1 MSGQASRCLSQL
13 VRKAVSAFPRGDRN
27 ESHRSTR
34 FPDQPRLRKS
44 QIAHS
49 TDLVQRTMGG
59 HQMRRELRPETLTYS
74 FHFQISSKGGR
85 QAFSVEVHAPNVQ
98 DATTLFRQNWSKIES
113 IARDH
118 LADGIGVR
126 RTLKLAALGDPM
138 RATMRGRVADER
150 RPKRNN
156 SLKRAS
162 LRASPCAIGVT
173 TEGQGP
179 LSEPCRVQSS
189 A

>member
-13 VRKAVSAFPRGDRN
+13 VRKAVSAFPWGAQN
-27 ESHRSTR
+27 ESLRSTR

-74 FHFQISSKGGR
+74 FHFQISNKGGR
-85 QAFSVEVHAPNVQ
+85 QACSVEVHAPNVQ

-126 RTLKLAALGDPM
+126 RTRKLAAPVDPSM

-156 SLKRAS
+156 
-162 LRASPCAIGVT
+162 
-173 TEGQGP
+173 
-179 LSEPCRVQSS
+179 
-189 A
+189 

>member
-1 MSGQASRCLSQL
+1 VPFLGRAQ
-13 VRKAVSAFPRGDRN
+13 N
-27 ESHRSTR
+27 ESLRSTR

-59 HQMRRELRPETLTYS
+59 HQMRRELRAPKGAETLTYS

-98 DATTLFRQNWSKIES
+98 DATTLFRQNWSKIEF

-126 RTLKLAALGDPM
+126 RTLKLAAPGDPM

-156 SLKRAS
+156 SLKRAERS
-162 LRASPCAIGVT
+162 LRASPCAAGVT
-173 TEGQGP
+173 PEGQGP
-179 LSEPCRVQSS
+179 LSEPCRIQSS